1 MHNSELS
8 RMPTSPRL
16 DGGTEG
22 GQFLFIGVSTGA
34 SSIRRIFPRWMQL
47 LGVDAELAGVD
58 VPLRAPAATYREIAV
73 RIIEDERISGAL
85 ITAHKIDM
93 LRACHDL
100 FDWLDPYAGICA
112 EVSCLVKREGRL
124 LGYAKDPLSSA
135 LALQQFVPERHWTDE
150 RDVLCLGAGG
160 AAIAISVCL
169 AQRAE
174 TQGAPRRFVLTDILP
189 ERLESIRQVHARL
202 DTPIQFSY
210 QLCHSA
216 ADNDALLRGL
226 PPGSLVINAT
236 GLGKDAPGSPLTDAA
251 RFPQDG
257 LVWELNYRGERDF
270 MRQARAQADQKR
282 LHIED
287 GWAYFLHG
295 WTEVVAEVFGVALD
309 DALFAR
315 LADAAT
321 PPPAPPRR
329 NGEGSQS
336 RFPLTC
342 RGD

>member
-1 MHNSELS
+1 MHNPDL
-8 RMPTSPRL
+8 RRTPTSPRL

-47 LGVDAELAGVD
+47 LGVDAELVGVD
-58 VPLRAPAATYREIAV
+58 VPLRAPAATYREIAA
-73 RIIEDERISGAL
+73 RIIGDSRIKGAL
-85 ITAHKIDM
+85 ITAHKLDM

-100 FDWLDPYAGICA
+100 FDWLDPYAEICA
-112 EVSCLVKREGRL
+112 EVSCLVKLDGRL

-135 LALQQFVPERHWTDE
+135 LALQQFVPEQHWAGE

-160 AAIAISVCL
+160 AAVAISVCL
-169 AQRAE
+169 AERSAE
-174 TQGAPRRFVLTDILP
+174 QGAPRRFVLTDILP
-189 ERLESIRQVHARL
+189 ERLDSIRQVHARL
-202 DTPIQFSY
+202 ETSVQFSY

-216 ADNDALLRGL
+216 TDNDALLRGL

-236 GLGKDAPGSPLTDAA
+236 GLGKDAPGSPLTDNA
-251 RFPQDG
+251 RFPQGG

-270 MRQARAQADQKR
+270 MRQALAQSEHKQ

-309 DALFAR
+309 ASLFAR
-315 LADAAT
+315 LAAA
-321 PPPAPPRR
+321 AGRR
-329 NGEGSQS
+329 AANQDSS
-336 RFPLTC
+336 
-342 RGD
+342 

>member
-1 MHNSELS
+1 MKSA
-8 RMPTSPRL
+8 
-16 DGGTEG
+16 
-22 GQFLFIGVSTGA
+22 QFLFIGVSTGA

-58 VPLRAPAATYREIAV
+58 LPLRAPAATYREIAE
-73 RIIEDERISGAL
+73 RIIDAERIKGAL

-93 LRACHDL
+93 LRACHDMI
-100 FDWLDPYAGICA
+100 DWLDPYAEICA
-112 EVSCLVKREGRL
+112 EVSCLVKRGGRL

-135 LALQQFVPERHWTDE
+135 LALQQFVPERHWLSE

-169 AQRAE
+169 AQRSKE
-174 TQGAPRRFVLTDILP
+174 QGAPRRFVLTDILP

-202 DTPIQFSY
+202 DTPVQFSY

-216 ADNDALLRGL
+216 SDNDALLRGL

-236 GLGKDAPGSPLTDAA
+236 GLGKDAPGSPLTDDA
-251 RFPQDG
+251 RFPQGG

-270 MRQARAQADQKR
+270 MRQAGAQADEKQ
-282 LHIED
+282 LQIED

-295 WTEVVAEVFGVALD
+295 WTQVVAEVFGLALD

-315 LADAAT
+315 LAAA
-321 PPPAPPRR
+321 AR
-329 NGEGSQS
+329 
-336 RFPLTC
+336 
-342 RGD
+342 